1 MKEVTFK
8 IWHRHYNIFFG
19 KSCRQL
25 IKAVIGQNFF
35 NIICFVKA
43 SQMRCLSQWY
53 LFFLLLGD
61 VVSDISFT
69 LTLNAQLL
77 HIADIPGARM
87 IKVKTLHLQEL
98 LSPKDCLLM
107 FWGAWWYLK
116 KWNFFVAF
124 SMKGG
129 VLHAINVFQECF
141 FCKNHNYSL
150 TVKVCFAYS
159 LGFISYTYSCGGDHG
174 YGWIY

>member
-1 MKEVTFK
+1 MTFK

-77 HIADIPGARM
+77 HTADIPGARM

-107 FWGAWWYLK
+107 SRLPKILNNWRSYMRSANKWYIHIILPL
-116 KWNFFVAF
+116 
-124 SMKGG
+124 GG
-129 VLHAINVFQECF
+129 
-141 FCKNHNYSL
+141 
-150 TVKVCFAYS
+150 
-159 LGFISYTYSCGGDHG
+159 
-174 YGWIY
+174 

>member
-1 MKEVTFK
+1 MREVTFK

-77 HIADIPGARM
+77 HTADIPGARM

-129 VLHAINVFQECF
+129 GLHAINVFQKCF

-150 TVKVCFAYS
+150 TVKVSFA
-159 LGFISYTYSCGGDHG
+159 
-174 YGWIY
+174 